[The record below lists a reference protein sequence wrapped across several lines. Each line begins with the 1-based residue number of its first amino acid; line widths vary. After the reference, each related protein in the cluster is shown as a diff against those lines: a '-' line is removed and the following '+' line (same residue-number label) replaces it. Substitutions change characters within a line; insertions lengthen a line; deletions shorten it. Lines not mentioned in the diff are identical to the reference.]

1 MKRILL
7 LLTVVSLLFIA
18 APALAAG
25 NGTLEGYVVNRT
37 DGGSSVADQEVT
49 LKTYLNDN
57 EVESAVVTTD
67 ADGHFIFEGLDTDP
81 SLSYEAQMI
90 YQEADYYSGRQS
102 FTGGQASLT
111 AELTVYDAT
120 DSDAAIRVGTAHTV
134 ISVEEGNL
142 RVKEYYY
149 FENTSDRTYV
159 GSEVATPDG
168 KKATLAF
175 FMPGGAVG
183 LEPGGGLMSCCIYG
197 SDTGFIDTMPFLPGT
212 KEAVYSYLVDYKSGA
227 YTFNQ
232 RVRYPVADYNLL
244 VMGEDVA
251 LSSDRLVKEEPVALQ
266 DGLYQRLS
274 GANLAPNDSIT
285 VVMSGLPGGGGS
297 GTVLVIIMI
306 VVLAG
311 GAVFGLT
318 VRRRKARPVAAGAD
332 PARKEPELLAA
343 LARLD
348 DSFADGQIGE
358 AEYRRR
364 RAATKQQL
372 TRLMRGR

>member
-25 NGTLEGYVVNRT
+25 NGTLEGNVVNRT

-49 LKTYLNDN
+49 LKTYRNDN
-57 EVESAVVTTD
+57 EVESAVATTD

-81 SLSYEAQMI
+81 SLSYEAQMV
-90 YQEADYYSGRQS
+90 YQEADYYSGRLS
-102 FTGGQASLT
+102 FAKGQDSLT

-120 DSDAAIRVGTAHTV
+120 DSDASIRVTTAHTV

-183 LEPGGGLMSCCIYG
+183 LEPGGELMSCCIYG
-197 SDTGFIDTMPFLPGT
+197 SDAGFIDTMPFLPGP

-251 LSSDRLVKEEPVALQ
+251 LSSDRLVTEEPVTLQ

-274 GANLAPNDSIT
+274 GANLAPNDRIT
-285 VVMSGLPGGGGS
+285 IELSGLPGGGS

-318 VRRRKARPVAAGAD
+318 VRRRKARPVVARAD
-332 PARKEPELLAA
+332 PARKEQELIVA

-348 DSFADGQIGE
+348 DSFAEGQIGE